1 LTFLKSS
8 GFFFIIFR
16 LVAQSSIYGGCML
29 DIYCKIDLDDKF
41 EPVIDE
47 PEEISIEEDEE

>member
-1 LTFLKSS
+1 
-8 GFFFIIFR
+8 
-16 LVAQSSIYGGCML
+16 ML